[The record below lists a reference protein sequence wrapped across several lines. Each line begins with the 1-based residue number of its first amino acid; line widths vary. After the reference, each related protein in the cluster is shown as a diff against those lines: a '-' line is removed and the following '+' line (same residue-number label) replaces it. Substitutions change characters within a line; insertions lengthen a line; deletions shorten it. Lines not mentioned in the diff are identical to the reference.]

1 MPADLPAAVQHQLAL
16 AAHDVF
22 ANGHLISMRPTV
34 MVAVAA
40 LAIATL
46 PCLFVEGQLASRKEP
61 VGESSVLEAA

>member
-1 MPADLPAAVQHQLAL
+1 
-16 AAHDVF
+16 
-22 ANGHLISMRPTV
+22 